1 MGNDDFEWDD
11 AKAEGDLAKHGVS
24 FEAACRVFGDVYA
37 LDRVDNSMDYG
48 EDRYLIT
55 GLVNDVV
62 LTVAYTERN
71 GRTRLISARKASKR
85 EEQEYHDSQTQA

>member
-1 MGNDDFEWDD
+1 
-11 AKAEGDLAKHGVS
+11 
-24 FEAACRVFGDVYA
+24 
-37 LDRVDNSMDYG
+37 MDYG

-85 EEQEYHDSQTQA
+85 EEREYHDSQTQA